1 MRAISRFP
9 SPAAPWGLVVLVLV
23 GLGLPSEG
31 VAQKPE
37 KLDRLEFM
45 VGCWA
50 GQLDKDTQVEEIW
63 TAAAG
68 NTMLG
73 LTRYLK
79 KGETTSWEFTTIERT
94 DSTVYFIPTSR
105 GEQPD
110 TFRVRFMNREA
121 AAWARTGADFP
132 GVIMYRRT
140 ADGSVIA
147 RLEPG
152 EGAFDRSME
161 LKFAPAKCPGH

>member
-1 MRAISRFP
+1 MRAFL
-9 SPAAPWGLVVLVLV
+9 AALVVGILVP
-23 GLGLPSEG
+23 GSAA
-31 VAQKPE
+31 AQKPE
-37 KLDRLEFM
+37 KLDRIEFM

-63 TAAAG
+63 TSAGG

-79 KGETTSWEFTTIERT
+79 KGETTNWEFTTIERT

-105 GEQPD
+105 GETPD

-121 AAWARTGADFP
+121 VAWERSGSTDFP
-132 GVIMYRRT
+132 GSIMYRRT
-140 ADGSVIA
+140 SDGDVIA
-147 RLEPG
+147 RLEPA
-152 EGAFDRSME
+152 EGAFDRSVE
-161 LKFAPAKCPGH
+161 LRFIPGKCPGH

>member
-1 MRAISRFP
+1 MRLFDRLPFRSAPRGLQALLLAGLIL
-9 SPAAPWGLVVLVLV
+9 PATA
-23 GLGLPSEG
+23 

-45 VGCWA
+45 VGCWV
-50 GQLDKDTQVEEIW
+50 GQVDKDTQVEELW
-63 TAAAG
+63 TAPGG

-79 KGETTSWEFTTIERT
+79 KGETTGWEFTTIERT

-121 AAWARTGADFP
+121 VAWERTGTDFP

-140 ADGSVIA
+140 ADGDVIA
-147 RLEPG
+147 RLEPA
-152 EGAFDRSME
+152 EGAFDRSTE
-161 LKFAPAKCPGH
+161 LRFAPAKCPGH

>member
-1 MRAISRFP
+1 MRSAARFP
-9 SPAAPWGLVVLVLV
+9 SLKALPGLCALFLV
-23 GLGLPSEG
+23 GLGLPTETA
-31 VAQKPE
+31 AQKPD

-63 TAAAG
+63 TAAGG

-105 GEQPD
+105 GETPD

-121 AAWARTGADFP
+121 VAWERTGTDFP

-147 RLEPG
+147 RLEPV
-152 EGAFDRSME
+152 EGGFDRSME